1 MKISVSLPEED
12 VSYLDTYSKGQ
23 ALGSRSAAVHEA
35 VRLLRQSGLQS
46 AYADAYSDGAG
57 AGDSP
62 PGGDWDPT
70 VADGLETDAPG

>member
-12 VSYLDTYSKGQ
+12 ISYLDAYSEGH

-35 VRLLRQSGLQS
+35 VRLLRQSGLRS
-46 AYADAYSDGAG
+46 AYADAYSDGEAV
-57 AGDSP
+57 ASSP
-62 PGGDWDPT
+62 NADWDRT